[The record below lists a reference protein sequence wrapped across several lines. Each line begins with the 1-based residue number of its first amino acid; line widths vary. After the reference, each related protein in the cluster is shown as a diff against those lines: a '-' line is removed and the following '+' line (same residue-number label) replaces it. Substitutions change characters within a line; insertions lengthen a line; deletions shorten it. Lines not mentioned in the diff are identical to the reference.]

1 MNTLEELK
9 AGSLLGCTRLQLV
22 AELTELPKEIYT
34 LADTLENLDLSNN
47 QLSDLPD
54 DFYKLKNLK
63 RLFLSFNQ
71 FKHIPD
77 VLRQCPNLIMVAF
90 KGNQITEFKAHCL
103 PTQIE
108 WLILTDNQIPALPDT
123 FGEYSKLKKL
133 ALAGNQLTHLPA
145 SMANCKELELIRLSA
160 NKLTQVEDWLLAL
173 PKLAWLAFSGNDLNR
188 STSLH
193 CEQFSKIALDEIEV
207 KKQIGQGASG
217 VIHLANWHQRPV
229 ALKLFKGEITSDG
242 YPLDELNCCL
252 KASEH
257 PNLIKALGYVEE
269 KSQLGLVM
277 ELISKEFTNLGLPP
291 SLATCTRDTFEDNC
305 QFAPEMVLK
314 IVKQMASTLAHLHQ
328 KQVSHGDIYAHNSM
342 INSHGELL
350 FGDFGA
356 ATDLSIL
363 PPNQQLLLEGIEVR
377 ALGYFID
384 DLLTVVSEEN
394 DITKMLTD
402 IAQECLAF
410 NSDKRPRFSELVSRL

>member
-22 AELTELPKEIYT
+22 AELTEFPKEIYT
-34 LADTLENLDLSNN
+34 LADTLEILDLSNN

-103 PTQIE
+103 PTKIE
-108 WLILTDNQIPALPDT
+108 WLILTDNQIPVLPDT

-145 SMANCKELELIRLSA
+145 SMADCKELELIRLSA
-160 NKLTQVEDWLLAL
+160 NKLTKVEDWLLAL

-384 DLLTVVSEEN
+384 DLLTVVTEQN
-394 DITKMLTD
+394 DITEMLAD
-402 IAQECLAF
+402 IAQECLGL
-410 NSDKRPRFSELVSRL
+410 NSDKRPRLSELVSRL

>member
-1 MNTLEELK
+1 LNTLEELK

-22 AELTELPKEIYT
+22 TELTELPKEIYT
-34 LADTLENLDLSNN
+34 LADTLEILDLSNN

-90 KGNQITEFKAHCL
+90 KSNQITEFKAHCL
-103 PTQIE
+103 PTKIE

-123 FGEYSKLKKL
+123 FGEYSQLKKL

-160 NKLTQVEDWLLAL
+160 NKLTKVEDWLLAL

-193 CEQFSKIALDEIEV
+193 CELFSQIALDEIDV

-217 VIHLANWHQRPV
+217 VIHFANWHQRPV

-252 KASEH
+252 QASEH
-257 PNLIKALGYVEE
+257 PNLIKALGYVDEE
-269 KSQLGLVM
+269 SQLGLVM
-277 ELISKEFTNLGLPP
+277 ELINKEFTNLGLPP
-291 SLATCTRDTFEDNC
+291 SLASCTRDTFEDNC
-305 QFAPEMVLK
+305 QYTPEMVLK
-314 IVKQMASTLAHLHQ
+314 IVQQMTSTLAHLHK

-342 INSHGELL
+342 INSQGDLL

-356 ATDLSIL
+356 ATDLSML
-363 PPNQQLLLEGIEVR
+363 MPTQQKLLEGIEVR

-384 DLLTVVSEEN
+384 DLLTVVSEQN
-394 DITKMLTD
+394 NITKMLAD
-402 IAQECLAF
+402 IAQECLVL
-410 NSDKRPRFSELVSRL
+410 NSEKRPRFSELLARL

>member
-9 AGSLLGCTRLQLV
+9 AGSLQGCTRLQLV
-22 AELTELPKEIYT
+22 AELTEFPKEIYT
-34 LADTLENLDLSNN
+34 LADTLETLDLSNN

-103 PTQIE
+103 PTKIE

-133 ALAGNQLTHLPA
+133 SLAGNQLTDLPA

-160 NKLTQVEDWLLAL
+160 NKLTKVEDWLLAL

-193 CEQFSKIALDEIEV
+193 CEQFSKITLDEIEV

-217 VIHLANWHQRPV
+217 VIHFANWHQRPV

-242 YPLDELNCCL
+242 YPHDELEACL
-252 KASEH
+252 QTGYH
-257 PNLIKALGYVEE
+257 GNLV
-269 KSQLGLVM
+269 KSIAQVDEDDYLALVM
-277 ELISKEFTNLGLPP
+277 ELIPSSYYNLGLPP
-291 SLATCTRDTFEDNC
+291 TLESCTRDTFNEGFELSIA
-305 QFAPEMVLK
+305 Q
-314 IVKQMASTLAHLHQ
+314 
-328 KQVSHGDIYAHNSM
+328 
-342 INSHGELL
+342 INSI
-350 FGDFGA
+350 
-356 ATDLSIL
+356 TDPL
-363 PPNQQLLLEGIEVR
+363 
-377 ALGYFID
+377 
-384 DLLTVVSEEN
+384 
-394 DITKMLTD
+394 
-402 IAQECLAF
+402 
-410 NSDKRPRFSELVSRL
+410 

>member
-9 AGSLLGCTRLQLV
+9 AGSLQGCTRLQLV

-34 LADTLENLDLSNN
+34 LADTLEILDLSNN

-77 VLRQCPNLIMVAF
+77 VLRQCLNLIMVAF

-108 WLILTDNQIPALPDT
+108 WLILTDNQIPALPDS

-145 SMANCKELELIRLSA
+145 SMANCNELELIRLSA
-160 NKLTQVEDWLLAL
+160 NKLTKLEDWLLAL

-193 CEQFSKIALDEIEV
+193 CEQFSKITLDEIEV

-257 PNLIKALGYVEE
+257 PNLIKALGYVDEE
-269 KSQLGLVM
+269 SQLGLVM

-291 SLATCTRDTFEDNC
+291 SLASCTRDTFEDNC
-305 QFAPEMVLK
+305 QYAPEMVLK
-314 IVKQMASTLAHLHQ
+314 IVKQMTSTLAHLHQ

-342 INSHGELL
+342 INSQGELL

-356 ATDLSIL
+356 ATDLSML
-363 PPNQQLLLEGIEVR
+363 TPDQQQRLESIEVR

-384 DLLTVVSEEN
+384 DLLTVVTEQN
-394 DITKMLTD
+394 DITKMLSD
-402 IAQECLAF
+402 IAQECLVL
-410 NSDKRPRFSELVSRL
+410 NSDKRPRLSELVSRL

>member
-9 AGSLLGCTRLQLV
+9 AGSLQGCTRLQLV
-22 AELTELPKEIYT
+22 AELTEFPKEIYT
-34 LADTLENLDLSNN
+34 LADTLEILDLSNN
-47 QLSDLPD
+47 QLSELPD
-54 DFYKLKNLK
+54 DFYKLKKLK

-103 PTQIE
+103 STKIE

-123 FGEYSKLKKL
+123 FGEYSKLKKI

-160 NKLTQVEDWLLAL
+160 NKLTKVEDWLLAL

-193 CEQFSKIALDEIEV
+193 CEQFSKIALNEIDI

-305 QFAPEMVLK
+305 QYAPEMVLK

-342 INSHGELL
+342 INSQGELL

-356 ATDLSIL
+356 ATDLSML
-363 PPNQQLLLEGIEVR
+363 PPNQQRLLEGIEVR

-384 DLLTVVSEEN
+384 DLLTVVTEQN
-394 DITKMLTD
+394 DITKMLAD
-402 IAQECLAF
+402 IAQECLVL
-410 NSDKRPRFSELVSRL
+410 NSDKRPRLSELVSRL